1 MNLDG
6 YLLGII
12 GTVLLCS
19 VLTAIVPEGKTTSV
33 IKGVTRLACLLAII
47 SPIPYFL
54 QKENIFDKLNGENTQ
69 NANAFF
75 SENVIQTDERFIKY
89 YSEMR
94 IRDTESALAAELKEK
109 FSVKLNVKIVWEFD
123 GETGE
128 YDTDKIQITQI
139 CVRLDEELS
148 EEEKRE
154 MSNYL
159 TKNYCSEVLLE

>member
-6 YLLGII
+6 YLLAII

-19 VLTAIVPEGKTTSV
+19 VLTAIVPEGKTTGV

-54 QKENIFDKLNGENTQ
+54 QKENIFDKLHGENTQ
-69 NANAFF
+69 NATAFF

-94 IRDTESALAAELKEK
+94 IREAESALVAEIKEK
-109 FSVKLNVKIVWEFD
+109 FEVNASVEIAWDFE
-123 GETGE
+123 GEGA
-128 YDTDKIQITQI
+128 YDTDKIRITQI
-139 CVRLDEELS
+139 YVALNGEIS
-148 EEEKRE
+148 EEDKRE